1 MKSVTV
7 ESSLGLSLDKLGE
20 KLHESM
26 KAQEMQMR
34 QMIRRGDPVIETFSL
49 KDDDDDEFESPPAP
63 ELVLSDA
70 LRADIEMHGL

>member
-26 KAQEMQMR
+26 KAQEVAVLAARENGVGAALVGGFR
-34 QMIRRGDPVIETFSL
+34 QGSW
-49 KDDDDDEFESPPAP
+49 
-63 ELVLSDA
+63 LVNK
-70 LRADIEMHGL
+70 